1 MEIRQRNQMESEELL
16 ILCFQTDWTSL
27 TEINLLPTWGLCSL
41 HWAPHSIHGE
51 PLFGSP
57 RQTHRSQKDLW
68 LWAVFQSPKPRR
80 LGCGWLVAS
89 FWNLP
94 QQRRT
99 QLKQGRGFSRAS
111 QIWGRTRSA
120 PEMTFYSNPLLI

>member
-16 ILCFQTDWTSL
+16 ILYFQTDWTSL

-57 RQTHRSQKDLW
+57 RQTHRSQEGS
-68 LWAVFQSPKPRR
+68 VVVGCVPKSQAQEARMC
-80 LGCGWLVAS
+80 LACGLILEPTPTKTNSTETRKRVLQGLS
-89 FWNLP
+89 NMGWN
-94 QQRRT
+94 
-99 QLKQGRGFSRAS
+99 
-111 QIWGRTRSA
+111 
-120 PEMTFYSNPLLI
+120 